1 MHTLFLQKNRRNLY
15 EPAGHDCFLQATRRV
30 FLQTAILLISIS
42 SFLSISCTCVSAS
55 GIQAAEQQTAEGI
68 QAVTPYQTS
77 GRSASSGKNASKG
90 IKLISWNVETFFDA
104 RTDGT
109 EYDEFKGSNS
119 SWSEAKY
126 KDRLKRLADYMKK
139 QNADIYCFMEI
150 ENEAVVMDI
159 SNQLQGSDAHGT
171 RWNYAA
177 FGKDPGSAIGC
188 AVFSKIPLEKLT
200 LHQIDYR
207 VSLPESAF
215 GSRTPGTELEPPAM
229 RPLLELR
236 LNVGGTTRTPEDK
249 ASGTLAL
256 FVCHWKSKSGGEA
269 ESAVWRACQEALL
282 AERMKKAL
290 EEGAAVLACGDCNR
304 GLAEFMWSYQKGCVE
319 LRGFS
324 GTVTAQSP
332 WFASLQPGSYV
343 YHGEW
348 NRLDH
353 IFAAGGTSVLTF
365 TADTGNGL
373 VTEEGFPFRYDV
385 FTGTGWSDH
394 LPLICTFTVSA
405 Q

>member
-1 MHTLFLQKNRRNLY
+1 MHTSHFYRTTGYRTFLRAL
-15 EPAGHDCFLQATRRV
+15 G
-30 FLQTAILLISIS
+30 LLISTAC
-42 SFLSISCTCVSAS
+42 FLGISCTCVSAS
-55 GIQAAEQQTAEGI
+55 GLHTAEQQSIAGT
-68 QAVTPYQTS
+68 QAVTANQTS
-77 GRSASSGKNASKG
+77 ARAATSGKKAPKE

-109 EYDEFKGSNS
+109 EYTEFKGTRS

-126 KDRLKRLADYMKK
+126 KERLKRLADYMKK

-171 RWNYAA
+171 KWNYAT

-207 VSLPESAF
+207 ASLPEPAF
-215 GSRTPGTELEPPAM
+215 GSRTPGTKLEPPAM

-236 LNVGGTTRTPEDK
+236 LNAGGTTRTPEDK
-249 ASGTLAL
+249 TSGTLTL

-269 ESAVWRACQEALL
+269 ESAVWRSCQEALL
-282 AERMKKAL
+282 ADRMKKAL
-290 EEGAAVLACGDCNR
+290 AEGTAVLACGDCNR

-365 TADTGNGL
+365 ATDTGNGL
-373 VTEEGFPFRYDV
+373 VTEEGFPYGYDV